1 MYISLTA
8 FFIFHCLYACVCGKR
23 ESSLFELSVP
33 FCSLSLPLLFDL
45 TSKYVMPGHTNMGN
59 LASLPWKLIFQLP
72 ESLERRWKAH
82 YFFIHG
88 LLIWLISLSY
98 SFDLRQK
105 RSHTKKGSFMQCITG
120 GPPMDSSLSMNEGGS
135 MRKAGFLYEDSNKKK
150 KGQTISYWIIRL
162 NEEELFMWSHFTTIW
177 NARNFDWWKPV
188 HEDAPF
194 SYVQFPS
201 FGKHPVS
208 Q

>member
-1 MYISLTA
+1 MAYFLIDLP
-8 FFIFHCLYACVCGKR
+8 FVFIRPEAKEKSYKEGLFHGMHNGRA
-23 ESSLFELSVP
+23 
-33 FCSLSLPLLFDL
+33 
-45 TSKYVMPGHTNMGN
+45 
-59 LASLPWKLIFQLP
+59 
-72 ESLERRWKAH
+72 
-82 YFFIHG
+82 
-88 LLIWLISLSY
+88 
-98 SFDLRQK
+98 
-105 RSHTKKGSFMQCITG
+105 
-120 GPPMDSSLSMNEGGS
+120 PMDSSNSMNEGRS

-188 HEDAPF
+188 YEDSLF

-208 Q
+208 QQMNISLSLSCSLYVVWKLLQGSNE